1 MAKRIKRKNDVEK
14 TRKFETKDLK
24 GKRTTSKESNNTSSK
39 TMKIILRRYLTN
51 SSPLVNGFPCM
62 EYTISEKD
70 YEKTRDEI
78 GTKYNHECLTRGD
91 TSTIS

>member
-39 TMKIILRRYLTN
+39 TMKIILLVILVLT
-51 SSPLVNGFPCM
+51 LVL
-62 EYTISEKD
+62 
-70 YEKTRDEI
+70 
-78 GTKYNHECLTRGD
+78 CL
-91 TSTIS
+91 SLIHI

>member
-39 TMKIILRRYLTN
+39 TMKIILLVI
-51 SSPLVNGFPCM
+51 LVNTLF
-62 EYTISEKD
+62 Y
-70 YEKTRDEI
+70 
-78 GTKYNHECLTRGD
+78 
-91 TSTIS
+91 